1 MYSVI
6 RCSVSTP
13 YNWRLFGSSTTIKWV
28 WACQYIAY
36 DYLAHWLWYWVTIP
50 KVQGSNLS
58 LTTNLWPSFGLCS
71 VVQPQFSSKFP
82 ALALNRPGT
91 LVPIPPAS
99 QGISKLA
106 YIARWRCTLNVKVA
120 NLEVDR
126 FTQKLLTLVHRSL
139 ITTYHKEHRLRMLL
153 GVVRDISQGE
163 TCSWVGLGP

>member
-1 MYSVI
+1 MLLGVVRDISREETCGWVGLGPKLSYI
-6 RCSVSTP
+6 RWQYTWGLS
-13 YNWRLFGSSTTIKWV
+13 GSSTTIKWV

-50 KVQGSNLS
+50 KVQGSNLG

-126 FTQKLLTLVHRSL
+126 FTQTANLSTLEPN
-139 ITTYHKEHRLRMLL
+139 YHIPQRT
-153 GVVRDISQGE
+153 QA
-163 TCSWVGLGP
+163 